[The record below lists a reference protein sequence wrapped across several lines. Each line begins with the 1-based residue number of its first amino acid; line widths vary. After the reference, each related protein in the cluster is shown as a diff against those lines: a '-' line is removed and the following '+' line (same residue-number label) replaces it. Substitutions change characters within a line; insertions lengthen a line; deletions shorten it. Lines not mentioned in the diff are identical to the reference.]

1 MQSGF
6 GSKFVRSWVTNKLNQ
21 QFKKKKKKWIKKNQ
35 FAKTNGYVIFFWEDK
50 IKSRTCHQT
59 VFNETASWGHVSLL
73 LQISV
78 QPNSIFTP
86 SSCIN
91 YSFKF
96 SEILLLR
103 NTMADYPP
111 TPTAFNK
118 AKRLDSSGCGGLR
131 KPLVFPSVSLRL
143 LYSAQQL
150 LTITLL
156 RWNSS
161 ICFLRKLGYFCKFK
175 LIYLGKHQTAAIQ
188 KSSVFV

>member
-1 MQSGF
+1 MNSAQSLFIPG
-6 GSKFVRSWVTNKLNQ
+6 WLTNPTNNLN
-21 QFKKKKKKWIKKNQ
+21 KIKKWIKKNQ
-35 FAKTNGYVIFFWEDK
+35 FAKTNGFVIFLWDDK

-59 VFNETASWGHVSLL
+59 VFNETACWGHVSLL

-78 QPNSIFTP
+78 QPHSIFTP
-86 SSCIN
+86 CSCIN

-96 SEILLLR
+96 SEILLLW
-103 NTMADYPP
+103 NTMVDYPP
-111 TPTAFNK
+111 TPFNK

-131 KPLVFPSVSLRL
+131 KTLVFPSVSLRL

-156 RWNSS
+156 CWNSS